1 MNQIRKTEFAA
12 LGIKTHSY
20 LIDHNDE
27 DKRAKG
33 TKKCVVKTKLK
44 FEDYKHCLE
53 ATQLENKIN
62 HLEKNTLNVDNFRKN
77 HKEFIKNKE
86 LISKSQQRSKSK
98 KCNVFTEKVNKI
110 PLSAIDDK
118 IIQ

>member
-27 DKRAKG
+27 DKKAKG
-33 TKKCVVKTKLK
+33 TKKFVVKTKLK

-62 HLEKNTLNVDNFRKN
+62 NLEKNTLNVDNYRKN

-86 LISKSQQRSKSK
+86 LILKSQQRSKSK
-98 KCNVFTEKVNKI
+98 KRKVLLKK
-110 PLSAIDDK
+110 LTRFH
-118 IIQ
+118 